1 MIVLGYNCEICKK
14 YTKKEIEPIDILDR
28 STHILCNEC
37 MEQVCSGKQLDKR
50 GKVTQIIKDKE
61 LRYEQGINDS

>member
-28 STHILCNEC
+28 STHVLCNEC
-37 MEQVCSGKQLDKR
+37 IEQVCNGKQL
-50 GKVTQIIKDKE
+50 KD
-61 LRYEQGINDS
+61 LVGGIEND